1 MTSAIDRLRTLP
13 EAFTFA
19 GFRRLTGFSDQA
31 AAVCLHRW
39 KAKDLIEPAGS
50 RAGIYFN
57 KLKCPEPDAELRVQA
72 LLFEYPSATLIGESV
87 LHAAGWITQ
96 IPARLT
102 VAVLRR
108 ATYVSFR
115 GFEVRGRPL
124 TWFKAVHDVI
134 NAPANERVYG
144 MRALPPAF
152 ALVDLYADPKGW
164 HPDPDDLDIPADQ
177 LGPIASASE
186 RLRVRLPAHLSKA
199 IGLGA
204 ADGVVDSQPP
214 TQ

>member
-1 MTSAIDRLRTLP
+1 MTSAIDRLRSLP
-13 EAFTFA
+13 VAFTFA
-19 GFRRLTGFSDQA
+19 GFRRLTGFSEQA

-39 KAKDLIEPAGS
+39 KRKDLIEPAGD

-57 KLKCPEPDAELRVQA
+57 KLKCPQPDASLRVQA

-108 ATYVSFR
+108 PTYVSFR
-115 GFEVRGRPL
+115 GFEIRGRPL
-124 TWFKAVHDVI
+124 AWLKTVHSVI
-134 NAPANERVYG
+134 NAPASERVYG

-177 LGPIASASE
+177 LSEVHSACE
-186 RLRVRLPAHLSKA
+186 QLRVRLPAPLSHA
-199 IGLGA
+199 VRLAANDPDLGA
-204 ADGVVDSQPP
+204 
-214 TQ
+214 

>member
-1 MTSAIDRLRTLP
+1 MTSAVERLRDLP
-13 EAFTFA
+13 EAFTLA

-39 KAKDLIEPAGS
+39 KRKDLIEPAGD

-57 KLKCPEPDAELRVQA
+57 KLKCPEPDASLRMQA
-72 LLFEYPSATLIGESV
+72 LLFEYPSAILIGESV

-108 ATYVSFR
+108 PRYVSFH
-115 GFEVRGRPL
+115 GFEIRGRPL
-124 TWFKAVHDVI
+124 GWFNAVHGAI
-134 NAPANERVYG
+134 QHPATGQVYG

-152 ALVDLYADPKGW
+152 ALADLYYDSKGW
-164 HPDPDDLDIPADQ
+164 HPDPDDLDVPDDQ
-177 LGPIASASE
+177 LNQLVLACE
-186 RLRVRLPAHLSKA
+186 RLGVRLPAGVRNG
-199 IGLGA
+199 IGRGA
-204 ADGVVDSQPP
+204 SVTDPVLRDS
-214 TQ
+214 

>member
-1 MTSAIDRLRTLP
+1 MTSAVDRLRNLP

-19 GFRRLTGFSDQA
+19 AFRRLTGFSDQA

-39 KAKDLIEPAGS
+39 KRKDLIEPAGD

-57 KLKCPEPDAELRVQA
+57 KLKCAEPDASLRMQA
-72 LLFEYPSATLIGESV
+72 LHFEYPSATLIGESV

-108 ATYVSFR
+108 PTYVSFR
-115 GFEVRGRPL
+115 GFEIRGRPL
-124 TWFKAVHDVI
+124 TWFKAVHRVI
-134 NAPANERVYG
+134 NDPSCERVYG

-152 ALVDLYADPKGW
+152 ALADLYCDSKGW
-164 HPDPDDLDIPADQ
+164 HPDPDDLDIPDDQ
-177 LGPIASASE
+177 LNQLVFACD
-186 RLRVRLPAHLSKA
+186 RLGVRLPASLRNGV
-199 IGLGA
+199 GLGA
-204 ADGVVDSQPP
+204 SAQKPVPQDS
-214 TQ
+214 

>member
-1 MTSAIDRLRTLP
+1 MSSAIERLRSLP

-19 GFRRLTGFSDQA
+19 GFRRLTGFSEQA

-39 KAKDLIEPAGS
+39 KAKDLIEPAGD

-57 KLKCPEPDAELRVQA
+57 KLKCPEPDAAIRVQA
-72 LLFEYPSATLIGESV
+72 LLFEYPSAILVGESV

-108 ATYVSFR
+108 PTYVSFR
-115 GFEVRGRPL
+115 GFEIRGRRL
-124 TWFKAVHDVI
+124 AWFKAVHAVI
-134 NAPANERVYG
+134 DSAASERVYG
-144 MRALPPAF
+144 MRALTPAF
-152 ALVDLYADPKGW
+152 ALVDLYADAKAW

-177 LGPIASASE
+177 HSELLSACEQLRIPIPAALSRAI
-186 RLRVRLPAHLSKA
+186 VRTDH
-199 IGLGA
+199 
-204 ADGVVDSQPP
+204 
-214 TQ
+214 

>member
-1 MTSAIDRLRTLP
+1 VTSAVDRLRNLP

-19 GFRRLTGFSDQA
+19 GFRRLTGLSDQA

-39 KAKDLIEPAGS
+39 KRKDLIEPAGD

-57 KLKCPEPDAELRVQA
+57 KLKCAEPDASLRMQA

-108 ATYVSFR
+108 PTYVSFR
-115 GFEVRGRPL
+115 GFEIRGRPL
-124 TWFKAVHDVI
+124 TWFKAVHGVI
-134 NAPANERVYG
+134 NAPTSEPVYG
-144 MRALPPAF
+144 MRALPAAF

-164 HPDPDDLDIPADQ
+164 HPDPDDLDIPDDQ
-177 LGPIASASE
+177 LSQLVLASE
-186 RLRVRLPAHLSKA
+186 RVRVRLPAALRNA

-204 ADGVVDSQPP
+204 SANIPALRDH
-214 TQ
+214 

>member
-1 MTSAIDRLRTLP
+1 VTSAIERLRSLP

-19 GFRRLTGFSDQA
+19 GFRRLTGFSGQA

-39 KAKDLIEPAGS
+39 KARDLIEPAGD

-57 KLKCPEPDAELRVQA
+57 KLKCPQPDASIRVQA
-72 LLFEYPSATLIGESV
+72 LLFEYPSATLMGESV

-108 ATYVSFR
+108 PTYVSFR
-115 GFEVRGRPL
+115 GFEIRGRPL
-124 TWFKAVHDVI
+124 TWFKAVHGVI
-134 NAPANERVYG
+134 NAPASERVYG
-144 MRALPPAF
+144 MRALTPAF

-164 HPDPDDLDIPADQ
+164 HPDPDDLDIPDDQ
-177 LGPIASASE
+177 LTQLVSACE
-186 RLRVRLPAHLSKA
+186 RLRVRLP
-199 IGLGA
+199 GG
-204 ADGVVDSQPP
+204 
-214 TQ
+214 